1 MDDITNK
8 YEFQRILQE
17 AAQYRVLRRVFESLP
32 ADERDRKAD
41 LDEGPQ
47 SSFVPRIAPAR

>member
-32 ADERDRKAD
+32 ADERDSDKPA
-41 LDEGPQ
+41 
-47 SSFVPRIAPAR
+47 PRDGLINERGK